1 MTQGEINDRE
11 KDHSKVSVRLGEFQ
25 VELEGTHTNVK
36 SLMGKD
42 LYKFIREL
50 KQVVGEIPS
59 AEEVEEVK
67 EAPATEY
74 PPPLGRPAT
83 LTDALTKLMI
93 ESDWGTTPRTLGE
106 INTALETNAIYYKPA
121 AIASALVHLV
131 KKGELRRLG
140 KRGNFKYVVG

>member
-1 MTQGEINDRE
+1 MTQEERSEGE

-36 SLMGKD
+36 SLMGEG

-59 AEEVEEVK
+59 VEEVK
-67 EAPATEY
+67 EAEEAPSTEF
-74 PPPLGRPAT
+74 PPPLGRPAS
-83 LTDALTKLMI
+83 LTEALNKLMI
-93 ESDWGTTPRTLGE
+93 ESDWGRKPRTLGE
-106 INTALETNAIYYKPA
+106 INTALETNAIYHKPA
-121 AIASALVHLV
+121 AIASALVHIV

-140 KRGNFKYVVG
+140 SRGSFKYVVA